1 MYKFSNI
8 LLPTDFSDNFEIAL
22 NYGKEMAKSIGS
34 TLHLLHTVETIIVPS
49 EVVFAPHA
57 KIVDIENQIKEY
69 AENKLKEISDEL
81 ESEGFNVKSSITEG
95 KPDEEIVKYA
105 EENNIDLICIAAHGK
120 SGIEHFL
127 LGSTTEK
134 VLRTAPCPVIAAKMA
149 KQNM

>member
-8 LLPTDFSDNFEIAL
+8 LLPTDFSENFDIAL

-34 TLHLLHTVETIIVPS
+34 TLHVMHTVETIIVPS

-57 KIVDIENQIKEY
+57 KIVDIENQIREY
-69 AENKLKEISDEL
+69 AENKLGEISDEL
-81 ESEGFNVKSSITEG
+81 KQEGYNVQTAMTEG
-95 KPDEEIVKYA
+95 KSDEEIVKYA

-134 VLRTAPCPVIAAKMA
+134 VLRTAPCPVIAVRMA
-149 KQNM
+149 KHNQ